1 MRVIQIIFIAYKYK
15 GYQATGELIYFFQ
28 ENNLY
33 SFLDSKKDYK
43 GYVVEPFINK
53 RNWIPLNW
61 NPEKML
67 QDDSIDYMEEYL
79 QFKNNLKTEYQGIS
93 VCLFLKFYP
102 GMLLQEEI
110 LKLLKV

>member
-1 MRVIQIIFIAYKYK
+1 
-15 GYQATGELIYFFQ
+15 
-28 ENNLY
+28 
-33 SFLDSKKDYK
+33 
-43 GYVVEPFINK
+43 
-53 RNWIPLNW
+53 
-61 NPEKML
+61 ML

-79 QFKNNLKTEYQGIS
+79 QFKNNLKTEYHGIS